1 MEDVKLIT
9 IFHLAFS
16 LFFSLFLYK
25 TIKMRK
31 ISIILFILFFTSCAG
46 IRVNY
51 DYDKATDFSNYTT
64 YNYYPDMETGLSP
77 FDTKRLLLAV
87 DNTMQTKG
95 FKLSEEP
102 DFYIN
107 IKSKTFR
114 GPQNSN
120 ASVGVGGGGGAIGGG
135 LSIGIPVGKPEI
147 EREISFDFVDSKK
160 DRLFWNAIS
169 ESSLK
174 ENATPEAKE
183 QKLLQIV
190 IKVLAKYP
198 PENK

>member
-1 MEDVKLIT
+1 M
-9 IFHLAFS
+9 
-16 LFFSLFLYK
+16 
-25 TIKMRK
+25 KMKK
-31 ISIILFILFFTSCAG
+31 ISIVLFILFFTSCAG

-77 FDTKRLLLAV
+77 FDTKRLLLAI

-114 GPQNSN
+114 GSQNSN
-120 ASVGVGGGGGAIGGG
+120 TNIGVGGGNGSIGGG
-135 LSIGIPVGKPEI
+135 LSIGIPVGKPSI
-147 EREISFDFVDSKK
+147 EREISFDFVDREK
-160 DRLFWNAIS
+160 DALFWNAIS

-174 ENATPEAKE
+174 ENASPEIKE
-183 QKLLQIV
+183 QKLLQIA

-198 PENK
+198 PEK